1 MSYKNLAR
9 RYRPSNFAQMI
20 GQPHVLKALVNSIK
34 ADRIH
39 HAYLFTGTR
48 GIGKTTVARIFAK
61 CLNCHSNIT
70 MEPCGHCASCEE
82 INKGSGVDLIEIDAA
97 SRTKVEDTR
106 ELLTNT
112 QYAPV
117 HSRFKIYLI
126 DEVHMLSLQS
136 FNALLKTLEEPP
148 AHVKFLL
155 ATTDPQ
161 KIPVTILSRCLQFHL
176 KQMTPDNISN
186 YIEQVLIKEN
196 INYEVSALNYIAKAA
211 NGSMRDALSITDQ
224 AIAYTDCNLTS
235 TEVANM
241 LGSVDSSILI
251 DILHAVATKNIAP
264 AINLVRALAE
274 HSPDFSLVFDDLLG
288 IINNLALMQVDAK
301 LCEIPGQHK
310 LVFNL
315 AKLLTAEELQ
325 LFYQIII
332 NAKQDAS
339 IIEDSKSI
347 FEMAILRMIAFSP
360 EQVEVTDYP
369 ADTQQQET
377 DYKPV
382 QTIASVYPNTSLQQN
397 DNFSAKTTQVTEEIN
412 HKQGEA
418 QPTQEPKSLKA
429 TQNHDKPAVSANQQ
443 QANNSINPNVN
454 VDDITVDNWHLL
466 FFKLNITGMARSI
479 LINCS
484 YISYQQNHL
493 QLCINQ
499 EHNDLLQ
506 QEHQQEL
513 LNALNKYF
521 KKEISV
527 DILASQ
533 HNNITP
539 YQWLAQYKKQQL
551 QNATNELT
559 QDNRIIN
566 FTNSFNAELIPDSVT
581 INN

>member
-1 MSYKNLAR
+1 
-9 RYRPSNFAQMI
+9 MI

-34 ADRIH
+34 TDRIH

-82 INKGSGVDLIEIDAA
+82 INNGSGIDLIEIDAA

-106 ELLTNT
+106 ELLANT
-112 QYAPV
+112 QYAPI

-148 AHVKFLL
+148 EHVKFLL

-176 KQMTPDNISN
+176 KQMTPASISN

-196 INYEVSALNYIAKAA
+196 IHYEVSALNYIAKAA

-251 DILHAVATKNIAP
+251 DILHAVAKKNIAS
-264 AINLVRALAE
+264 AINLVRSLAE

-288 IINNLALMQVDAK
+288 IINNLALMQVDEK

-310 LVFNL
+310 LVFDL
-315 AKLLTAEELQ
+315 ARLFTAEELQ
-325 LFYQIII
+325 LFYQIIV

-369 ADTQQQET
+369 TDTQQQET
-377 DYKPV
+377 NYKPV
-382 QTIASVYPNTSLQQN
+382 QTIASAYPNTNLQPH
-397 DNFSAKTTQVTEEIN
+397 DNFSAKTTQATEEIN
-412 HKQGEA
+412 HKQPEA
-418 QPTQEPKSLKA
+418 QPTQD
-429 TQNHDKPAVSANQQ
+429 QDKPTVSTKQQ
-443 QANNSINPNVN
+443 QSNSPINTNVKA
-454 VDDITVDNWHLL
+454 DDITVDNWHLL
-466 FFKLNITGMARSI
+466 FFKLNLAGMARSI

-484 YISYQQNHL
+484 YVSYQQNHL
-493 QLCINQ
+493 QLCITQ

-513 LNALNKYF
+513 RNALKQYF

-527 DILASQ
+527 EIIANQ

-539 YQWLAQYKKQQL
+539 YQWLVQYKKQQI
-551 QNATNELT
+551 QNATNELV
-559 QDNRIIN
+559 QDNAITSFI
-566 FTNSFNAELIPDSVT
+566 NSFNAELIPDSVT

>member
-1 MSYKNLAR
+1 
-9 RYRPSNFAQMI
+9 
-20 GQPHVLKALVNSIK
+20 
-34 ADRIH
+34 
-39 HAYLFTGTR
+39 
-48 GIGKTTVARIFAK
+48 
-61 CLNCHSNIT
+61 

-82 INKGSGVDLIEIDAA
+82 INKGSGIDLIEIDAA

-106 ELLTNT
+106 ELLANT
-112 QYAPV
+112 QYAPI

-176 KQMTPDNISN
+176 KQMTPANISN
-186 YIEQVLIKEN
+186 YIEQVLIQEN

-251 DILHAVATKNIAP
+251 DILQAVATKNIKS
-264 AINLVRALAE
+264 AINLVRSLAE
-274 HSPDFSLVFDDLLG
+274 HSPDFNLVFDDLLG

-315 AKLLTAEELQ
+315 AKLFTAEELQ
-325 LFYQIII
+325 LVYQIII

-360 EQVEVTDYP
+360 EQVEASDYTE
-369 ADTQQQET
+369 DIQQQET
-377 DYKPV
+377 NYKPV
-382 QTIASVYPNTSLQQN
+382 QNIVSAYPNTNLQPH
-397 DNFSAKTTQVTEEIN
+397 DNFSYKTTQATEIIN
-412 HKQGEA
+412 HKQREA
-418 QPTQEPKSLKA
+418 QPTKEQNNLKV
-429 TQNHDKPAVSANQQ
+429 TQNHDNPIVSTKQQ
-443 QANNSINPNVN
+443 QYNSHTTHNINA
-454 VDDITVDNWHLL
+454 DDITIDNWHLI
-466 FFKLNITGMARSI
+466 FFKLSIAGMARSI
-479 LINCS
+479 FINCS
-484 YISYQQNHL
+484 YINYQQNHL
-493 QLCINQ
+493 QICINQ

-513 LNALNKYF
+513 RNALNQYF

-527 DILASQ
+527 DIIANQ
-533 HNNITP
+533 HKNITP
-539 YQWLAQYKKQQL
+539 YQWLVQYKKQQI
-551 QNATNELT
+551 QNATNELV
-559 QDNRIIN
+559 QDSTITN
-566 FTNSFNAELIPDSVT
+566 FTNSFNAELITDSVT
-581 INN
+581 ITK